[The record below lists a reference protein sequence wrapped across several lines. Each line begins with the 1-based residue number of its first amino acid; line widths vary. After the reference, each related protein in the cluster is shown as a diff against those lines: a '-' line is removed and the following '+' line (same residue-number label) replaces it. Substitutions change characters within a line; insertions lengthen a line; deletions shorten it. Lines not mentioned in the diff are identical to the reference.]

1 MSVAR
6 AKKPTRKAANPDRQI
21 EIFIT
26 RKAAAHVVVLE
37 EERVLDEIRQVKR
50 RDFVDAGAAG
60 AAGAKLDALTD
71 CLRRLRDVR
80 SRLEQLES

>member
-50 RDFVDAGAAG
+50 RDFVGAG